1 MIKTITREEAQDNIL
16 NALEMITGLTK
27 QLEVIYTDQ
36 THRVRKMSNEEY
48 HNELVSM
55 LPALKGTAESCL
67 YYVDS
72 VFDYLNDSPDF
83 EVTSDA
89 VKEG

>member
-36 THRVRKMSNEEY
+36 THRVRNMSKEEY

-67 YYVDS
+67 HYVDS

-83 EVTSDA
+83 KVTSDT